1 VSALL
6 LWVAIA
12 FVETAGAGGVALVN
26 KRLTTCLD
34 PVAANM
40 LVRGISVT
48 TILVVTTPLTLL
60 HLWDLTYDITWEAAG
75 YVALI
80 AVVGWLVAQS
90 AYYYALRSGRV
101 SVVIPI
107 TSTNL
112 LFTALFAS
120 LLIGAVLG
128 KLTLAGL
135 LVAAAG
141 IVFIARVDRRDTV
154 VAEGLDDQPVLVP
167 SSATTAK
174 PPRWAQ
180 SVPVVVL
187 LALASA
193 AGWGLGP
200 VLIQLAQRSLGG
212 TTVTMILIAQGLAFA
227 LLAGFVAIRRVP
239 LTTRRLTSAERRR
252 MRRLVVITGMLEG
265 TFAIVFYLIVENLG
279 SVLTAMIAATSPIFA
294 ILWSALFLQERL
306 SRRLAFAVALT
317 LLGVFLA
324 TADRLR

>member
-1 VSALL
+1 VLL
-6 LWVAIA
+6 IWVLIA
-12 FVETAGAGGVALVN
+12 FVETAGVGGVALIN

-40 LVRGISVT
+40 LVRGVSVT
-48 TILVVTTPLTLL
+48 TILVVTTPLTVL

-120 LLIGAVLG
+120 ILIGAVLG

-135 LVAAAG
+135 VIAATG
-141 IVFIARVDRRDTV
+141 IVFIARVYRRDTV
-154 VAEGLDDQPVLVP
+154 VAEGLDEQPVLLP
-167 SSATTAK
+167 SSTSTAE
-174 PPRWAQ
+174 PPRWAR
-180 SVPVVVL
+180 SVPFVIL

-200 VLIQLAQRSLGG
+200 VLIQLAQESLGG

-227 LLAGFVAIRRVP
+227 LLAGFVVIRRTP
-239 LTTRRLTSAERRR
+239 LTTRVLTRAERRR

-265 TFAIVFYLIVENLG
+265 TFAI
-279 SVLTAMIAATSPIFA
+279 
-294 ILWSALFLQERL
+294 LWSALFLRERL

-317 LLGVFLA
+317 LFGVFLA